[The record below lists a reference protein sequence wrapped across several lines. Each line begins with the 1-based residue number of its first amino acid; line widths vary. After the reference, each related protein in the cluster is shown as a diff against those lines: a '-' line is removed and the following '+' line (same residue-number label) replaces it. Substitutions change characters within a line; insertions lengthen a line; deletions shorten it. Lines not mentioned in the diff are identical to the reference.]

1 MHAMSAYQGVAGV
14 ARMFGYPLPL
24 VPEKWRKAAQGT
36 VDLLKQDSSVA
47 AFGAINEKVKDTD
60 EKAKTVR
67 GASLR
72 ELERFFKE
80 NDSDKLYAGLRRV
93 GDPNDGTA
101 VWTRLGGDKFKDA
114 LSERAKQWRVEE
126 ELRRKEIFDSDRALD
141 LKPAADEP
149 LPSQSQVD
157 AKGEDVTGDLD
168 AIDGTDPKEVEA
180 ALEARAQERRA
191 ETKRGEDDYATYLRE
206 KAAGGDASA
215 DAGDA
220 TAAATAA
227 PAAGSGPSAVRALT
241 ATPREA
247 GDPEALRR
255 VEDRLTGIEEQLGAI
270 RSIVSRPP

>member
-1 MHAMSAYQGVAGV
+1 
-14 ARMFGYPLPL
+14 MFGYPLPL

-36 VDLLKQDSSVA
+36 VDLLKQESSVA

-72 ELERFFKE
+72 ELERFFKD

-101 VWTRLGGDKFKDA
+101 VWTRLEGDKFKDA

-149 LPSQSQVD
+149 LPSQSHVD
-157 AKGEDVTGDLD
+157 AKGENVTGDSD
-168 AIDGTDPKEVEA
+168 VIDGTDPKEVKA
-180 ALEARAQERRA
+180 ALEARARERRA
-191 ETKRGEDDYATYLRE
+191 ETKRGGDDYATYLRE
-206 KAAGGDASA
+206 KAAGDGASA
-215 DAGDA
+215 DAAG
-220 TAAATAA
+220 A

-241 ATPREA
+241 AAPREA
-247 GDPEALRR
+247 GDPVALRR

-270 RSIVSRPP
+270 RSIEAAMSRSLLRLSQ